1 MSNYPKAGAQT
12 MFEKRD
18 TITHMQLDANLQRT
32 GHIQY
37 MLKLIQAFFQALR
50 SYSWGC
56 ALIQS
61 AESEPMGTVGVSL
74 HALLVSFELSSL
86 ILSCHTDQP
95 PGIEIA
101 DAMVLRMRMMEFNI
115 CIMNA

>member
-1 MSNYPKAGAQT
+1 MSNHPKAQT

-37 MLKLIQAFFQALR
+37 MLNLMQAFFQALR

-86 ILSCHTDQP
+86 MASLSCQTDQP

-101 DAMVLRMRMMEFNI
+101 DATVLRMRMMEFNI

>member
-1 MSNYPKAGAQT
+1 
-12 MFEKRD
+12 
-18 TITHMQLDANLQRT
+18 
-32 GHIQY
+32 
-37 MLKLIQAFFQALR
+37 
-50 SYSWGC
+50 
-56 ALIQS
+56 
-61 AESEPMGTVGVSL
+61 MGTVGVSL

-86 ILSCHTDQP
+86 MASLSCQTDQP